1 MLIYSSGVVTIMAE
15 LPVKMDVHVPYQLL
29 KNLMSLASME
39 EHSMLKLAGL
49 TLVQEFLKNDQNG
62 EVKLTFLQSGILD
75 PLLLAFDKGMASHS
89 DLVYLEVSLNC
100 IFFLSGLSVS
110 PVQPLICEQVIKRMI
125 QLIDHKS
132 CLYQYL
138 PSLKLNLQKM
148 CENKHL
154 VGQVQEI
161 SMNADQWNII
171 HRAAKNQLKSVPY
184 SPHTICLCDLVDFG
198 VCDKG
203 LNIRQHLL
211 SRNLAWANHS
221 VVQMSKR
228 GWSPLLFIN
237 KFFQYSIVGSNFC
250 N

>member
-100 IFFLSGLSVS
+100 IFFLSGLPVS

-171 HRAAKNQLKSVPY
+171 HRVAKNQLQSVPY
-184 SPHTICLCDLVDFG
+184 SPHTMCLCDLVDFG

-221 VVQMSKR
+221 VVQMPKR
-228 GWSPLLFIN
+228 GW
-237 KFFQYSIVGSNFC
+237 
-250 N
+250 